1 MWDQVTL
8 NIPSI
13 QRKAQMR
20 LPSSLDPDELD
31 EDEDSHVLSKLHIST
46 EVPSSTDESSN
57 TKNWRTSCDAT
68 GSHEYSN
75 PASLISE

>member
-31 EDEDSHVLSKLHIST
+31 EDEDSHLLSKLHIST
-46 EVPSSTDESSN
+46 EVPSSTDESSRIVQHQELEDFLRCN
-57 TKNWRTSCDAT
+57 RQS
-68 GSHEYSN
+68 
-75 PASLISE
+75 